1 MLIYI
6 FHKSMEL
13 INKRKEYSTYSFIF
27 IKIDYNLYYF
37 LFTQHLEFITITIT
51 MSLVA
56 EFICDFC
63 KSRSLDPHFK
73 IGEKYGEPLH
83 AHKEC
88 IPALITM
95 VNSIISNSTI
105 KTELDFTGVT
115 MISEDTIIPPMID
128 AMEEMKKPEIREKIM
143 VVIRRMPIF
152 IQKLNLTNDYIE
164 ENNGLIG
171 TLTTWD
177 CLFD

>member
-1 MLIYI
+1 
-6 FHKSMEL
+6 
-13 INKRKEYSTYSFIF
+13 
-27 IKIDYNLYYF
+27 
-37 LFTQHLEFITITIT
+37 

-56 EFICDFC
+56 EFSCDFC
-63 KSRSLDPHFK
+63 KTRSTDPHFK

-95 VNSIISNSTI
+95 VKSIISNSTI
-105 KTELDFTGVT
+105 KTEIDFTDTT

-128 AMEEMKKPEIREKIM
+128 AMEEMKKPEIREIIM

-152 IQKLNLTNDYIE
+152 IQKLGLTSEYIE

-171 TLTTWD
+171 TLATWD